1 MCGSNAHWTA
11 KANHAR
17 CIAIATLVFAI
28 LSLICFAVSG
38 IVSGAGSVISIVACS
53 LLICCG
59 PAAPGIGAGFK
70 FKFTSVLA
78 LLSFILHVTGVVL
91 MITVITDVS
100 GNNAAVDT
108 CLSSACAGTNWHV
121 YSCHLDGTKCASQN
135 ECLTSSTSHARTSCE
150 SVSEVGGVIVAF
162 WVSIV
167 LWPAII
173 LTCVT
178 LILELSLA
186 INSWQAAASMED
198 RQPTMTTKPT
208 VAAVMAMDASQAA

>member
-1 MCGSNAHWTA
+1 MCGSNAHWTS

-17 CIAIATLVFAI
+17 CIAIATLIFAI
-28 LSLICFAVSG
+28 LSLICFVVSG
-38 IVSGAGSVISIVACS
+38 FVSGVGSVISIIACS

-59 PAAPGIGAGFK
+59 PPAPGIGAGFK
-70 FKFTSVLA
+70 FKLTSFLA
-78 LLSFILHVTGVVL
+78 LLSFILHVVGIVL
-91 MITVITDVS
+91 MITVVTDIS
-100 GNNAAVDT
+100 GNNAVVDS
-108 CLSSACAGTNWHV
+108 CLSSACTGTNWQV
-121 YSCHLDGTKCASQN
+121 YSCHLDGTKCSSQN

-150 SVSEVGGVIVAF
+150 SVSEIGGAIVAF

-173 LTCVT
+173 LTGVT

-186 INSWQAAASMED
+186 INSGQAAASMED
-198 RQPTMTTKPT
+198 RKPTTTTKPT